1 MVDSGKLVEKLN
13 AVVSFFTKMLVAG
26 EVGMA
31 MVHWRWIQ
39 PTEIWK
45 VRSCNETVSI
55 QNHYL
60 GGDVFEKKNLFVSP
74 WKKVPGYQLQ
84 IKKWNKKEKTQAI

>member
-1 MVDSGKLVEKLN
+1 
-13 AVVSFFTKMLVAG
+13 MLVAG

-60 GGDVFEKKNLFVSP
+60 GGDVFEKNPFCFTM
-74 WKKVPGYQLQ
+74 
-84 IKKWNKKEKTQAI
+84 EKGTRLPATIQEVE